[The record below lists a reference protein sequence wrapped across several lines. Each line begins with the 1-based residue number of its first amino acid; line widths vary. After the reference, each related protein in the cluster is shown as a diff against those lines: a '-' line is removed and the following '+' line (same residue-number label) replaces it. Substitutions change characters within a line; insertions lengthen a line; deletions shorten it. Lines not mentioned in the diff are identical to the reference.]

1 VNVIGMTD
9 ALILDIETGSS
20 TSLTRWSS
28 NGLWATRSLTSA
40 SANNSLI
47 LAVDVVRLVW
57 AFTDGRSSIRSLR
70 IISSIRHARK
80 VLIIIFGI

>member
-1 VNVIGMTD
+1 MLNVIGMTD

-28 NGLWATRSLTSA
+28 NGLRATRSLTST

-57 AFTDGRSSIRSLR
+57 ATFAVSSNGN
-70 IISSIRHARK
+70 A
-80 VLIIIFGI
+80 